1 MDVFCIPQG
10 FLDFG
15 SLSSPSPSRE
25 LEIPW
30 WFLGLMNW
38 QSGLE
43 ASYMG
48 VSENSGTPKSSILR
62 GFSIINHPFWGIPI
76 FGKTHISPSHGF
88 FSAKKH
94 QQRRQGA
101 EVGSNLRHSHGSKD
115 IPQEKQGSLNGTPK
129 HRSMVNLQGVL
140 FTNLRHIHALIGL
153 FA

>member
-1 MDVFCIPQG
+1 
-10 FLDFG
+10 
-15 SLSSPSPSRE
+15 
-25 LEIPW
+25 
-30 WFLGLMNW
+30 
-38 QSGLE
+38 
-43 ASYMG
+43 MG

-62 GFSIINHPFWGIPI
+62 GFSIINHPFWGTPI

-129 HRSMVNLQGVL
+129 HRSMHGEPSGGFVYQPKTYTCFDWIICVVKL
-140 FTNLRHIHALIGL
+140 H
-153 FA
+153 